1 MGTDL
6 PDVRDTKRNS
16 KRWRRT
22 VTMPSQSIHIPED
35 DYEYGITT
43 REEDQSTSARF
54 AELVAKGRRY
64 EEEIE
69 NGDD

>member
-1 MGTDL
+1 MGTDV
-6 PDVRDTKRNS
+6 PDVWDPERDS
-16 KRWRRT
+16 KRRGCA

-43 REEDQSTSARF
+43 KANGQSTSARF